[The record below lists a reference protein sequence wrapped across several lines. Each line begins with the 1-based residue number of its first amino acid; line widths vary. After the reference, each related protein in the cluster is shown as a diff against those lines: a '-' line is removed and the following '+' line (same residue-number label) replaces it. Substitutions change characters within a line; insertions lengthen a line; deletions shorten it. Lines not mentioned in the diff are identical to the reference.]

1 MFLTLVWYY
10 KNTFKLEFYDKQWD
24 GEEWEEVCVNVLRYC
39 FNCLVLISF
48 LISIAPVVYGG
59 TASILG
65 LSSRAS
71 AMGGAMTAVS
81 NDYTAAFYNPALLS
95 EALKGGEWLQTG
107 ATFMYT
113 TRDFQALD
121 ASQPPVIKDFQTTG
135 FACGFTIDPY
145 RLVGIKKF
153 RFGVSFYLPT
163 GSFLTLDVAENSTI
177 PYFPVYDEICTTM
190 SAYSGVAYSISDK
203 LSFGAGVNLLAK
215 LPNADTHIMGYI
227 DATELL
233 ASLNFSE
240 ILEDAEIDASEGF
253 DASAG
258 VNREMVVITG
268 FHAGAV
274 AEVLDWLKLGASYR
288 EELYGGNT
296 GNQYLHIIPLNTD
309 GSINNVLASRLPIIR
324 LPMFFAMYYSPTEYS
339 LGAGI
344 KISNFLI
351 DFDITYALWSGY
363 IDQRN
368 EAPDDEFLDTWNPR
382 IGMEYLLNPKITL
395 WCGYVFR
402 PTPIP
407 EQTSQSSY
415 LDSDTYTLCFGGE
428 YKIGHG
434 RLQLHAQYHVMGNQD
449 LNKIEDNQGTEYTNI
464 TYEGSL
470 LNTGISYVLEF

>member
-1 MFLTLVWYY
+1 M
-10 KNTFKLEFYDKQWD
+10 K
-24 GEEWEEVCVNVLRYC
+24 VLRYC
-39 FNCLVLISF
+39 FHCLVLFSLIIS
-48 LISIAPVVYGG
+48 LASGVYGG

-65 LSSRAS
+65 MSSRAS

-81 NDYTAAFYNPALLS
+81 NDYSAAFYNPALLS
-95 EALKGGEWLQTG
+95 GVLKDGEWLQTG

-153 RFGVSFYLPT
+153 SFGVSFYLPT
-163 GSFLTLDVAENSTI
+163 GSFLSLDVSENSTI

-190 SAYSGVAYSISDK
+190 SAYSGVAYRISDK
-203 LSFGAGVNLLAK
+203 LSFGGGVNLLAK
-215 LPNADTHIMGYI
+215 LPNADTHILGYI

-233 ASLNFSE
+233 ASLNLSE
-240 ILEDAEIDASEGF
+240 ILEDAEIDASDGF

-268 FHAGAV
+268 FHAGVV
-274 AEVLDWLKLGASYR
+274 ADVLDWLKLGASYR

-309 GSINNVLASRLPIIR
+309 GSINSVLASRLPIIQ

-339 LGAGI
+339 LGVGI
-344 KISNFLI
+344 KYSNFLI

-368 EAPDDEFLDTWNPR
+368 EAPEDEFLDTWNPR
-382 IGMEYLLNPKITL
+382 VGVEYLFNPKITL
-395 WCGYVFR
+395 WSGFMFR

-407 EQTSQSSY
+407 EQTGQSSY
-415 LDSDTYTLCFGGE
+415 LDSDTYTLCFGGKYE
-428 YKIGHG
+428 IGHG
-434 RLQLHAQYHVMGNQD
+434 SLQLHMQYHAMGNKDVDKRED
-449 LNKIEDNQGTEYTNI
+449 LQSTEYTSI

-470 LNTGISYVLEF
+470 LNTGISYVVEF